1 MANNLHGLEIEG
13 AGPNQGAS
21 TSDLFTRLFEKTG
34 DGKIQDRH
42 LVNAQSGGVNFADIM
57 GDMQKDINRKVE
69 DSIKKG
75 VYVPPDKAPSPG
87 SRAAE
92 LTADMMRNTGANGE
106 VDGGFNLGNLGDPGF
121 YRSPDGKDNYNDKC
135 AEANTEVSTRE
146 REIANKM
153 WNALPPEQRARIK
166 QEQSDLDTYNSQ
178 TVYRI
183 HPDPPAT
190 PTLDKFRE
198 SLSRSLAPLEK
209 QRDANNHRAWEE
221 LPVEEKAEI
230 LRAIEQR
237 KHFHAL

>member
-34 DGKIQDRH
+34 DGKIQDRS
-42 LVNAQSGGVNFADIM
+42 LVNAQSGGINFSDIM

-69 DSIKKG
+69 DAIKKG
-75 VYVPPDKAPSPG
+75 IYVPPDKESSPG
-87 SRAAE
+87 ARAAE
-92 LTADMMRNTGANGE
+92 LTGDMMQSTDTKGNFKG
-106 VDGGFNLGNLGDPGF
+106 GGFNLGDPGF

-135 AEANTEVSTRE
+135 AEANTDVSTRE
-146 REIANKM
+146 REIASKM
-153 WNALPPEQRARIK
+153 WNALPPEERARIK

-178 TVYRI
+178 MVFRL
-183 HPDPPAT
+183 HPNPPAT
-190 PTLDKFRE
+190 PTLDRFRE
-198 SLSRSLAPLEK
+198 NLSRSLGPLEK
-209 QRDANNHRAWEE
+209 ERDANNRRAWQE
-221 LPVEEKAEI
+221 LPVEEKAGI